1 VISRK
6 DINETVSMNTNNT
19 VSKHSYKMASKD
31 TLKTISYENCYAMH
45 TDAAVIINTTPLG
58 MYPKMDASPL
68 DLTKFTQCEAV
79 VDVIFNP
86 LQTKL
91 TQQAEELGIKAVTGL
106 EMLVAQ
112 AKQAI
117 EYFLDITLEETV
129 IDEVYQELLIMITK

>member
-1 VISRK
+1 
-6 DINETVSMNTNNT
+6 
-19 VSKHSYKMASKD
+19 
-31 TLKTISYENCYAMH
+31 
-45 TDAAVIINTTPLG
+45 
-58 MYPKMDASPL
+58 MDASPL

-129 IDEVYQELLIMITK
+129 IDDVYQELLIMITK